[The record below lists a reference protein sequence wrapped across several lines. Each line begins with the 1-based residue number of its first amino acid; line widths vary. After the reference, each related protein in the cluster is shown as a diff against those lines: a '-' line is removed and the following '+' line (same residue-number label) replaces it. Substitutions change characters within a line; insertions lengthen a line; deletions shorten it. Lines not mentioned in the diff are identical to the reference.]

1 MSVLAIATLVWK
13 RQSSKVTG
21 VSRSKWTDKR
31 FGDLL
36 RKERTDRKWTQ
47 PQMAEMLDMHPTV
60 LAKIEKGARSVRIV
74 EAAVIADLLG
84 VSLDS
89 LLGRRSGVANEVA
102 DIVANLKTTAG
113 KAVMDIAGLHNAIQ
127 GWFTDLG
134 DLDFAERPELERA
147 GGSALKALVDAQDAL
162 YGIAAAPA
170 PQRVAMKRL
179 NEAVERRATEM
190 LIGML
195 KEIKE
200 SEAQS

>member
-13 RQSSKVTG
+13 RQSSKVTE

-84 VSLDS
+84 VSSTHFL
-89 LLGRRSGVANEVA
+89 AA
-102 DIVANLKTTAG
+102 D
-113 KAVMDIAGLHNAIQ
+113 Q
-127 GWFTDLG
+127 GWPTKSPTSWPTS
-134 DLDFAERPELERA
+134 RPQLA
-147 GGSALKALVDAQDAL
+147 
-162 YGIAAAPA
+162 
-170 PQRVAMKRL
+170 
-179 NEAVERRATEM
+179 RR
-190 LIGML
+190 
-195 KEIKE
+195 
-200 SEAQS
+200 